1 MKIFIGADHRGF
13 DLKKRITE
21 SLRSKDYSVEDVGSF
36 VPGESCDYPRIACS
50 LAKKVVRTKGGVGIL
65 ICMTGIGNAIAANKV
80 KGIRAALCYN
90 KKAAFF
96 SRAHNDANVLV
107 ISSLFIK
114 PKDIMPLV
122 LTWLKS
128 EFEGGRHARR
138 VNQIKKIEQ
147 NCLSC

>member
-13 DLKKRITE
+13 DLKRKIIE
-21 SLRSKDYSVEDVGSF
+21 SLRSKDYQIEDIGSY
-36 VPGESCDYPRIACS
+36 VPGVSCDYPKIACA
-50 LAKKVVRTKGGVGIL
+50 LAKKVVKTKGGVGIL
-65 ICMTGIGNAIAANKV
+65 ICMTGIGNAIAANKI

-90 KKAAFF
+90 KKAAYF

-107 ISSLFIK
+107 LGSLFTK

-128 EFEGGRHARR
+128 KFEGGRHTRR

-147 NCLSC
+147 NRLSC